1 MNEGKILCVARVKH
15 PAWRYLKEATTD
27 SIYYYSLSVG
37 QYGPRDRLL
46 LCRGASGSGH
56 SHKVLDGCLEHINAS
71 ISCLFAGRMSSER
84 RRERITPPGR
94 R

>member
-46 LCRGASGSGH
+46 LCRGASGSAQVTHTRCLTGAWRRVVV
-56 SHKVLDGCLEHINAS
+56 SIDCLLAGCLLNEVA
-71 ISCLFAGRMSSER
+71 
-84 RRERITPPGR
+84 RE
-94 R
+94 